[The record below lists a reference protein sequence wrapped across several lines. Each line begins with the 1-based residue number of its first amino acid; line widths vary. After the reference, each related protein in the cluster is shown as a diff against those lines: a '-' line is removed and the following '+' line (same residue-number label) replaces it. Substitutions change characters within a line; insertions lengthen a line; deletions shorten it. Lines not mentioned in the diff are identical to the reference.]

1 MADPPPRPAS
11 GNALSPGSGQRNP
24 AQLPLSCTH
33 CRQRKIKCDKKYP
46 CSPCS
51 RSNLNCVFPER
62 ARHPKKKSASSK
74 ATNDELMR
82 RLGRMEELIGK
93 MKTEGRD
100 VNGKKLVE
108 DGSTR
113 STSPD
118 TSISRRTSEA
128 RSPSSND
135 PEPAEDGMNRFIG
148 TYFWRSLS
156 TEVSVVTVYMAAE
169 PTTTYHA
176 R

>member
-1 MADPPPRPAS
+1 
-11 GNALSPGSGQRNP
+11 
-24 AQLPLSCTH
+24 
-33 CRQRKIKCDKKYP
+33 
-46 CSPCS
+46 
-51 RSNLNCVFPER
+51 
-62 ARHPKKKSASSK
+62 
-74 ATNDELMR
+74 
-82 RLGRMEELIGK
+82 MEELIGK